1 MPNNSQEVVRI
12 GNIDIGRCVH
22 ILSRQIKRKVDEAVS
37 KYDVTAVQCSF
48 IKIIDEGAKKGA
60 VYAKDIEVKFNM
72 RRATVAEILSLME
85 KNGLIIRKSNNGD
98 ARLKKIFLT
107 QKSLEIQSSI
117 EKEIKKVEDN
127 LKKDLTKE
135 EIEQFMKIVK
145 KMSENI
151 E

>member
-1 MPNNSQEVVRI
+1 MVRI
-12 GNIDIGRCVH
+12 ENIDIGRCVH
-22 ILSRQIKRKVDEAVS
+22 ILSRQIKRKVDESVS

-48 IKIIDEGAKKGA
+48 IKIINEGTRNGD
-60 VYAKDIEVKFNM
+60 VYAKDIEAKFNM

-85 KNGLIIRKSNNGD
+85 KNGLIVRESNNGD
-98 ARLKKIFLT
+98 ARLKKILLT

-135 EIEQFMKIVK
+135 EITQFMKTMK

>member
-1 MPNNSQEVVRI
+1 MPNNNLEVVRI
-12 GNIDIGRCVH
+12 ENIDIGRCVH
-22 ILSRQIKRKVDEAVS
+22 ILSRQIKRKVDESVS

-48 IKIIDEGAKKGA
+48 IKIINECTKNGD
-60 VYAKDIEVKFNM
+60 VYAKDIEAKFNM

-85 KNGLIIRKSNNGD
+85 KNGLIVRESNNGD
-98 ARLKKIFLT
+98 ARLKKILLT

-135 EIEQFMKIVK
+135 EITQFMKTMK